1 MKQIKDIF
9 LPKSVG
15 KENNNSSGAN
25 SFVSLRDW
33 IVSNNNIHT
42 FEDIK
47 ALYNLSFGEDGIIAP
62 NGFAVS
68 LLEKKNYGASGTTFS
83 KTINI
88 DGPLSLGGG
97 EEDGAGE
104 EALPPAVIPNNFSKE
119 IVTFNGVMDTKST
132 DALNPITS
140 VNYSFA
146 QLRNNLLPGQPIIY
160 QELLIDSETAYTVY
174 KYNTLIDDPTTPHSV
189 MITSKTD
196 SRTDAVNITIS
207 DQGVVTDL
215 SSQYAQGQGGDSGG
229 DSGGD
234 PGEGGGAAAPAN
246 PTYSVY
252 INQSQPFGVGAVLLL
267 PFLDAGT
274 SGYVIGDSLSIIFEG
289 SPAGALDV
297 TVTNVNIWMN
307 TLSVQI
313 VSETPPASV
322 AGGNTWQVTKN

>member
-25 SFVSLRDW
+25 SFVSLKDW
-33 IVSNNNIHT
+33 IVSNNNITT
-42 FEDIK
+42 FEEIK
-47 ALYNLSFGEDGIIAP
+47 ALYNLSFGENGMIAP

-68 LLEKKNYGASGTTFS
+68 LLEKKNYGVSGTTFS

-88 DGPLSLGGG
+88 DGPVGG
-97 EEDGAGE
+97 EERGE
-104 EALPPAVIPNNFSKE
+104 EGALPPAVIPNNFSKE

-132 DALNPITS
+132 DALNPIIS

-146 QLRNNLLPGQPIIY
+146 QLRNNLLPGHPIVY
-160 QELLIDSETAYTVY
+160 QELLIDSETTYTVY
-174 KYNTLIDDPTTPHSV
+174 RYNTLIDDPTTPHSV

-196 SRTDAVNITIS
+196 SRVDAVNITIS

-215 SSQYAQGQGGDSGG
+215 NDMGGGDFGPGG
-229 DSGGD
+229 DVGG
-234 PGEGGGAAAPAN
+234 GGGAAAPAN

-252 INQSQPFGVGAVLLL
+252 IYQSQPFGVGTVLML
-267 PFLDAGT
+267 PFLDAGS
-274 SGYVIGDSLSIIFEG
+274 SGYEIGDNLSIIFEG

-322 AGGNTWQVTKN
+322 GGGNTWQVTKY

>member
-33 IVSNNNIHT
+33 IVSNNNINT
-42 FEDIK
+42 FEEIK

-88 DGPLSLGGG
+88 DGPLGG
-97 EEDGAGE
+97 EEGGE

-132 DALNPITS
+132 DALNPINT

-146 QLRNNLLPGQPIIY
+146 QLRNNLLPGSPVVF
-160 QELLIDSETAYTVY
+160 QELTIDTPATYTVY
-174 KYNTLIDDPTTPHSV
+174 RYNTLIDDPTTPHSV
-189 MITSKTD
+189 IITSKTD
-196 SRTDAVNITIS
+196 SRADAVNITIS
-207 DQGVVTDL
+207 DQGIVTDL
-215 SSQYAQGQGGDSGG
+215 NNIGQGGFGG
-229 DSGGD
+229 GPGGAM
-234 PGEGGGAAAPAN
+234 GGGGGAAAPAN

-252 INQSQPFGVGAVLLL
+252 INQSQPFGVGTVLML
-267 PFLDAGT
+267 PFMDAGT

-297 TVTNVNIWMN
+297 TVTNVNMWMN

-322 AGGNTWQVTKN
+322 GGGNTWQITKY

>member
-33 IVSNNNIHT
+33 IVSNNNINT
-42 FEDIK
+42 FEEIK

-88 DGPLSLGGG
+88 DGPLGG
-97 EEDGAGE
+97 EEGGE

-196 SRTDAVNITIS
+196 SRADAVNITIS
-207 DQGVVTDL
+207 DQGIVTDL
-215 SSQYAQGQGGDSGG
+215 NDIGGGDFGP
-229 DSGGD
+229 GGD
-234 PGEGGGAAAPAN
+234 PGGGFGGGFGGGGAAN

-252 INQSQPFGVGAVLLL
+252 INQSQPFGVGTVLML
-267 PFLDAGT
+267 PFMDAGT

-289 SPAGALDV
+289 SPAGTLDV
-297 TVTNVNIWMN
+297 TVTNVNMWMN

-313 VSETPPASV
+313 VSEPPPAAV
-322 AGGNTWQVTKN
+322 GGGNTWQVTKN